1 MSLAEIYNN
10 HFGTEG
16 GQTQTETETEKTA
29 EEKQIEQVLSKFS
42 EEDCEKLAAA
52 ADLLDAFK
60 VEAENGVEKIAQA
73 ANVIDYLSR
82 DVEEGETGGEG
93 ETGEATKVAENSEEL
108 AKEYDAAG
116 RLMARAFHDESQKL
130 AAPEEGVAADS
141 FAGRVTAALK

>member
-10 HFGTEG
+10 HFGSEG
-16 GQTQTETETEKTA
+16 GKTQTETETEKTA
-29 EEKQIEQVLSKFS
+29 DEKQIEQVLSKFS

-93 ETGEATKVAENSEEL
+93 ETTKVAENSEEL

-130 AAPEEGVAADS
+130 ATPGEGVAADS
-141 FAGRVTAALK
+141 FAGRVAAAIN

>member
-16 GQTQTETETEKTA
+16 GQTQTETEKTA

-60 VEAENGVEKIAQA
+60 VESENGVEKIAQA

-82 DVEEGETGGEG
+82 DVEEGEPGGEG
-93 ETGEATKVAENSEEL
+93 EPTGETTKVAENSEEL

-130 AAPEEGVAADS
+130 ATPGEGVAADS
-141 FAGRVTAALK
+141 FAGRVAAAVK